1 MGICEAH
8 DIYQRFTQ
16 LNELSYCFTPKH
28 HGGRDSR
35 NATWLPELSRA
46 EEFMVFD
53 MADNHQL
60 ADASGNLYGFGL
72 KNREAFVKFMNSAYG
87 MSISPDFGMRIRSR
101 IGTGIRCG
109 RVGENGPENRTTQK
123 YCPPKSVFERII
135 QAGIVSGSPGQSA

>member
-1 MGICEAH
+1 MEICEAH

-60 ADASGNLYGFGL
+60 ADASGNLYGL
-72 KNREAFVKFMNSAYG
+72 
-87 MSISPDFGMRIRSR
+87 RIQEWRRS
-101 IGTGIRCG
+101 
-109 RVGENGPENRTTQK
+109 
-123 YCPPKSVFERII
+123 
-135 QAGIVSGSPGQSA
+135 